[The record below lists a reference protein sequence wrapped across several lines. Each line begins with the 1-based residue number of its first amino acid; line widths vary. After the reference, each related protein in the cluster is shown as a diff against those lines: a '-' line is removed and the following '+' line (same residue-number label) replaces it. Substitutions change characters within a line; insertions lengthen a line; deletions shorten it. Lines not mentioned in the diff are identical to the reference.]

1 MASTA
6 EIRKSYTD
14 FAKTLS
20 GPKPLYA
27 VAGVGDLAVE
37 KVKNFRLELTKG
49 DTPVKDK
56 ATKLPKQVADK
67 ISDLP
72 AEAKKLSTKLTDL
85 ADEQVK
91 AADARYAKLADRG
104 ESIVKRVRTQ
114 KSTKDLLEQ
123 AKSTVSRA
131 RSVRGAATNGAKN
144 TRTAAKS
151 TVTSARKTATRAKAA
166 TTDASAKV
174 GD

>member
-6 EIRKSYTD
+6 EIRKTYTD

-37 KVKNFRLELTKG
+37 KVKNLRADLTKG
-49 DTPVKDK
+49 ETPVKDK

-67 ISDLP
+67 ITDLP
-72 AEAKKLSTKLTDL
+72 AEARKLSTKLTDL

-91 AADARYAKLADRG
+91 AADARFEKLATRG
-104 ESIVKRVRTQ
+104 ESIVNRVRNQ
-114 KSTKDLLEQ
+114 KSTKDLLDQ
-123 AKSTVSRA
+123 AKSTISKA
-131 RSVRGAATNGAKN
+131 RSVRGAT
-144 TRTAAKS
+144 TRGTKDTKTAAKG
-151 TVTSARKTATRAKAA
+151 TATSARTTATRAKTASA
-166 TTDASAKV
+166 DASAKV